1 MNMLCRERMTQN
13 YDQPEYAVP
22 SADLSR
28 MALTEELVSLSLRL
42 EVDRGPDPSRAPITD
57 NEVDELAEQLFHE
70 AGDEPVWVFAYGSLI
85 WKPDF
90 EAVDSRAGTASGW
103 HRSFC
108 LRLTR
113 WRATMAQPGLML
125 ALRPG
130 GSCKGIAFRLSDEDR
145 LGQLRRMIRREI
157 SSIDDAYS
165 IRWVSIDTEDG
176 PIRALVFWAG
186 PRGDR
191 LSDNMPLTS
200 VAQLLARACGHMGSC
215 AEYLYL
221 TVKHLEEKGIR
232 DRNLWELQRLV
243 AEEIISIYCGDMPT
257 QSLKPA

>member
-1 MNMLCRERMTQN
+1 MTRN
-13 YDQPEYAVP
+13 SDQPAYAMS
-22 SADLSR
+22 SADISR

-42 EVDRGPDPSRAPITD
+42 EIDGGPDPSRAPMTD
-57 NEVDELAEQLFHE
+57 SDVDKLAGQLLHE
-70 AGDEPVWVFAYGSLI
+70 AGDGPLWVFAYGSLI

-90 EAVDSRAGTASGW
+90 DAVDSRAGTASGW

-113 WRATMAQPGLML
+113 WRATAAQPGLML
-125 ALRPG
+125 ALRRG
-130 GSCKGIAFRLSDEDR
+130 GSCKGIVFRLSDVDR

-165 IRWVSIDTEDG
+165 IRWVSVETQDG
-176 PIRALVFWAG
+176 PVRALVFWAG

-191 LSDNMPLTS
+191 LSENMPLAS
-200 VAQLLARACGHMGSC
+200 VARLLARACGHVGSC

-243 AEEIISIYCGDMPT
+243 AEEIISLYCEEIAAP
-257 QSLKPA
+257 KPGISPASRA

>member
-1 MNMLCRERMTQN
+1 MNMLCRERMTKN
-13 YDQPEYAVP
+13 YDQPAYAIP
-22 SADLSR
+22 SADISP

-42 EVDRGPDPSRAPITD
+42 EVDRGPDPGRAPITD
-57 NEVDELAEQLFHE
+57 KEVDELADQLFHE
-70 AGDEPVWVFAYGSLI
+70 AGDDPLWVFAYGSLI

-90 EAVDSRAGTASGW
+90 DAVASRAGTASGW

-130 GSCKGIAFRLSDEDR
+130 GSCKGIVFRLSDEDR

-165 IRWVSIDTEDG
+165 IRWVSVDTGDG
-176 PIRALVFWAG
+176 PVRALVFWAG

-200 VAQLLARACGHMGSC
+200 VARLLARACGHMGSC

-243 AEEIISIYCGDMPT
+243 AEEIISIYCEDEVQGE
-257 QSLKPA
+257 LKPA